1 MQQQDPQSIP
11 SVAIAAQERASI
23 MANSEPPQDNDD
35 DDDLEFLG
43 CSPADL
49 RMVTMPLNS
58 RPGPNDTGPP
68 PVPDPWYFELKEEI
82 EGMCLVATTWFE
94 AIGNHIYT
102 RQMHED
108 IEEFQ
113 FKMTKYLTALEYPK
127 PASETPLLDEFGNV
141 RTTKEEFWEHLKN
154 EYDVLRRM
162 TDNMRMRTAPKRVR
176 RTPSGDEPVRLGVI
190 AVQLEPLTSSQAVGS
205 TSHRAPTEGVARDA
219 ADQEQL
225 SVQLTGSG
233 SQAWAAVTEHPMQM
247 MIQAFQAAAQSSA
260 EDVATPAATS
270 SSPQQC
276 TAID

>member
-1 MQQQDPQSIP
+1 M
-11 SVAIAAQERASI
+11 AS
-23 MANSEPPQDNDD
+23 NEPPHDNDD
-35 DDDLEFLG
+35 VSDIEFIG
-43 CSPADL
+43 VSVADL
-49 RMVTMPLNS
+49 RMRNMPLNS

-113 FKMTKYLTALEYPK
+113 LKMTKFLTSLEYPK
-127 PASETPLLDEFGNV
+127 PASETPLLDDFGNV
-141 RTTKEEFWEHLKN
+141 RTTKEEYWEHLRD
-154 EYDVLRRM
+154 EYDVLRM
-162 TDNMRMRTAPKRVR
+162 TDNMRTAPKRVR

-225 SVQLTGSG
+225 SVQWTGSG
-233 SQAWAAVTEHPMQM
+233 SQAFDEAWATVITMTM
-247 MIQAFQAAAQSSA
+247 SSA

>member
-43 CSPADL
+43 YSAADL
-49 RMVTMPLNS
+49 RIVNMPLNS

-68 PVPDPWYFELKEEI
+68 PVPDPWYFELKDEI

-94 AIGNHIYT
+94 HIGNHIYT
-102 RQMHED
+102 RQMRED

-113 FKMTKYLTALEYPK
+113 FKMTMFLTSLEYPK
-127 PASETPLLDEFGNV
+127 PASETPPLDEFGNV
-141 RTTKEEFWEHLKN
+141 RTTKEEYWEYLKD
-154 EYDVLRRM
+154 EYNMLKKVA
-162 TDNMRMRTAPKRVR
+162 DNMRTAPKRVR
-176 RTPSGDEPVRLGVI
+176 RTPSGDEPVLLGVI
-190 AVQLEPLTSSQAVGS
+190 AVQLEHLISSQAAGS

-233 SQAWAAVTEHPMQM
+233 SQTAPTSAPPSTEGVALDAADRE
-247 MIQAFQAAAQSSA
+247 
-260 EDVATPAATS
+260 
-270 SSPQQC
+270 
-276 TAID
+276 